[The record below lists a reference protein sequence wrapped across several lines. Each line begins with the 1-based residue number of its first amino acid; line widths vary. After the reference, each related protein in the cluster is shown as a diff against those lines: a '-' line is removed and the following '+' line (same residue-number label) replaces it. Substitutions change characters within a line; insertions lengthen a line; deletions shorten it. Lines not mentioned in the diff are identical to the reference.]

1 MPQLPTPDA
10 YNDAVQT
17 PRAAFTD
24 QLLANGQVDCN
35 GFGIPKA
42 LGGGFAITYRVRV
55 ASNSY
60 AVRCFHKEA
69 KDLQDRYRRIHGC
82 LSSARDGVFVGF
94 EYQPTGIR
102 VRGGTFPIVKMDW
115 VSGDTLGTFVEKN
128 VGNAARIKWLR
139 EQFTILNQRL
149 TTLGVAHGDLQNGNV
164 IVEANAIK
172 LVDYDGMY
180 VPGMAHGGGTE
191 LGHKHFQHPGR
202 GSTHFGPDIDRF
214 SFIAIDLSLWA
225 LTLNP
230 SLFKQFSTGENILF
244 TANDY
249 ADPDA
254 SALFQ
259 ALAQQSDPQ
268 FKAAITKFA
277 AVCNADIRQTPT
289 LTDFLAGRN
298 IPAVAAPP
306 LVSPPSPSHYIGA
319 LPVVD
324 ASKYESVCNSIGDRV
339 ELVGQIIEV
348 KEGSSR
354 RGGKRYVFINF
365 HRYRNGG
372 EFVRV
377 TIWSEGLAALG
388 FTPDETLKAKWVSI
402 TGLVD
407 PVYHSTAGGRFKNIS
422 YDAVGITLSDRAQF
436 HEITEQEAAWRLG
449 KVAKPAGAKSAKSK
463 PAAVSQANDDILKGL
478 TGRGKAKSTGAAWSS
493 SKSNPKPAVPTAPSG
508 GSTTPLHPPTVK
520 ARNEQ
525 VLQSIQAKPAPTPPP
540 PSLTHSTQPSK
551 PQDNTGWNAAKIV
564 LSHCPNRRLRSVGRG
579 CRIRGYC
586 LGRRFLTRGS

>member
-55 ASNSY
+55 TNKSY

-69 KDLQDRYRRIHGC
+69 KDLQERYRRIHGC
-82 LSSARDGVFVGF
+82 ISSARDGVFVGF

-115 VSGDTLGTFVEKN
+115 VTGDTLGTFVEKN
-128 VGNAARIKWLR
+128 AGDTARINWLR
-139 EQFTILNQRL
+139 GQFTTLNQRL

-164 IVEANAIK
+164 IVEVNAIK

-225 LTLNP
+225 LTLKP

-259 ALAQQSDPQ
+259 TLAQQTDPQ
-268 FKAAITKFA
+268 FTAAVANFAAICKS
-277 AVCNADIRQTPT
+277 DIRQTPT
-289 LTDFLAGRN
+289 LADFLAGQN

-306 LVSPPSPSHYIGA
+306 VVTPPSTSRYIGA
-319 LPVVD
+319 LPIVD
-324 ASKYESVCNSIGDRV
+324 ASDYAAVCKSIGDRV
-339 ELVGQIIEV
+339 ELVGQIVEIRNDRAR
-348 KEGSSR
+348 K
-354 RGGKRYVFINF
+354 GGKPYAFINF

-372 EFVRV
+372 KFVRV

-388 FTPDETLKAKWVSI
+388 FTPDETLQGKWVSI
-402 TGLVD
+402 NGLVD
-407 PVYHSTAGGRFKNIS
+407 PVYHSTAGGRFKNIN
-422 YDAVGITLSDRAQF
+422 YHAVGITLSDRAQF

-449 KVAKPAGAKSAKSK
+449 KVAKPTGGKSTKPP

-478 TGRGKAKSTGAAWSS
+478 KGKGKPKATGGAWPPS
-493 SKSNPKPAVPTAPSG
+493 SKPTPKPVTPAAPRGNTAAPQQPT
-508 GSTTPLHPPTVK
+508 TVK
-520 ARNEQ
+520 DRNEQ
-525 VLQSIQAKPAPTPPP
+525 LLKSIQAQSAPTPPP
-540 PSLTHSTQPSK
+540 PVTTPATQPTK
-551 PQDNTGWNAAKIV
+551 AQDNTGCIIILCIIAAIIV
-564 LSHCPNRRLRSVGRG
+564 LAMLAGGGR
-579 CRIRGYC
+579 
-586 LGRRFLTRGS
+586 